1 VAEVAAIVV
10 NFRRADAT
18 LRTVAELRAAGS
30 AGLAVLVV
38 ENGSG
43 DDSAARLR
51 GRLDDAAE
59 LLVLDR
65 NEGYCGAVNRGLA
78 WAQRQGAPY
87 VLLLNNDVRLPPRF
101 LAPLVATLRN
111 DPGVAAV
118 APTALRPDGRVWA
131 EGGSVRALPN
141 LVRLNAHGREPR
153 PVTHGPEAVE
163 FVPGACALYR
173 RSDVEAAGGLDE
185 SYFMYWEDVVL
196 GARLRAAGR
205 KVVWLPW
212 VRVVHEAGGSSG
224 GPRSPLRKYLC
235 ALNSVRWLRAH
246 GRPRHWLALFAFD
259 LLLWPLSLAGGV
271 RAAWAK
277 LAGLF
282 AGLRGARADARAVAR
297 WLDG

>member
-1 VAEVAAIVV
+1 MVEVAAIVV
-10 NFRRADAT
+10 NFRRAAAT
-18 LRTVAELRAAGS
+18 LRTVTELRAAGF
-30 AGLAVLVV
+30 ADLDVLVV

-43 DDSAARLR
+43 DDSAAQLR
-51 GRLDDAAE
+51 AGLGGRAE
-59 LLVLDR
+59 LQVLDH
-65 NEGYCGAVNRGLA
+65 NAGYCGAVNRGLT
-78 WAQRQGAPY
+78 WARGKGASY
-87 VLLLNNDVRLPPRF
+87 VLLLNNDVRLPNGF
-101 LAPLVATLRN
+101 LEPLVATLRN

-118 APTALRPDGRVWA
+118 APTTLRPDGRVWA
-131 EGGSVRALPN
+131 QGGSVRALAN
-141 LVRLNAHGREPR
+141 LVRLNAHGCVPH

-173 RSDVEAAGGLDE
+173 RSDLDATGGLDE

-235 ALNSVRWLRAH
+235 ALNSVRWVRAH
-246 GRPRHWLALFAFD
+246 GRLRHWLALLGFD
-259 LLLWPLSLAGGV
+259 LLLWPLALAGGV
-271 RAAWAK
+271 RGGVAK
-277 LAGLF
+277 LAGLVD
-282 AGLRGARADARAVAR
+282 GLRGRRADARAVAR